1 MSGSDRLE
9 NVNPQIHG
17 TAGQRAVTPAE
28 LDDSLT
34 DPIDAREVFD
44 LIRDIADPEHPL
56 TLEQLNVVEQQLIE
70 VDPAA
75 ALVQVRFTPTIPH
88 CSMATLIGL
97 SIKVKLERSLPARF
111 KIDVRITPG
120 SHASERA
127 VNKQLADKE
136 RVAAATENGR
146 LLEVVSTSVWCRCR
160 PRQARDA
167 TLED

>member
-9 NVNPQIHG
+9 NVNPQVHS
-17 TAGQRAVTPAE
+17 TAGQRDVTSAE
-28 LDDSLT
+28 LDNDVT

-44 LIRDIADPEHPL
+44 LVRDISDPEHPL
-56 TLEQLNVVEQQLIE
+56 TLEQLNVVEQRLIE
-70 VDPAA
+70 VEPAA
-75 ALVQVRFTPTIPH
+75 GLVSLLFTPTIPH

-111 KIDVRITPG
+111 KVDVRITPG
-120 SHASERA
+120 SHASEKA

-146 LLEVVSTSVWCRCR
+146 LLEVVNQCLV
-160 PRQARDA
+160 PAA
-167 TLED
+167 GGA

>member
-9 NVNPQIHG
+9 NINPQIHS
-17 TAGQRAVTPAE
+17 TAGQRQITPAE
-28 LDDSLT
+28 LDNDVT

-44 LIRDIADPEHPL
+44 LVRDIADPEHPL
-56 TLEQLNVVEQQLIE
+56 TLEQLNVVEQQLIDVE
-70 VDPAA
+70 PASG
-75 ALVQVRFTPTIPH
+75 LVQVQFTPTIPH

-111 KIDVRITPG
+111 KIDVKITPG
-120 SHASERA
+120 SHASEKA

-146 LLEVVSTSVWCRCR
+146 LLEVVNQCLV
-160 PRQARDA
+160 PVAGGA
-167 TLED
+167 

>member
-9 NVNPQIHG
+9 NVNPEIHS
-17 TAGQRAVTPAE
+17 TAGQRPVTAAE
-28 LDDSLT
+28 LDDAVA

-44 LIRDIADPEHPL
+44 LVRGIADPEHPL
-56 TLEQLNVVEQQLIE
+56 TLEQLNVVEQQLVE
-70 VDPAA
+70 VDAA
-75 ALVQVRFTPTIPH
+75 AGRVHVRFTPTIPH

-120 SHASERA
+120 SHASEKA
-127 VNKQLADKE
+127 VNKQLADKL

-146 LLEVVSTSVWCRCR
+146 LLEVVNQCLVPVPT
-160 PRQARDA
+160 AGA
-167 TLED
+167 